1 MDKGDFNGLLFELPD
16 FIEGKISDDILRS
29 KIISMIDDDRD
40 FRMEYELLKNSLS
53 SIRQTEIESPGNE
66 YFSNL
71 TLKINKKID
80 ESNITVGVFE
90 KLMALIINW
99 KFATVFSVL
108 LITVIFYK
116 SGLIN
121 REGSKFLNE
130 KISEFTVNS
139 NSSILVDTS
148 VNIIDE
154 EDYEFVDIEDEKYS
168 SNNKGKNKTV
178 KYQNK
183 NNKKDKN
190 ADLSADDFG
199 ETQLFFNSENLSIE
213 DEFEKMTPQQQ
224 KEFLKNLENLKL

>member
-16 FIEGKISDDILRS
+16 FIEGKITDDVLRG
-29 KIISMIDDDRD
+29 KIIFLIDEDSD

-53 SIRQTEIESPGNE
+53 SISKTVIESPGNE

-80 ESNITVGVFE
+80 EDNNKISVFE
-90 KLMALIINW
+90 KLRTRVINW

-121 REGSKFLNE
+121 REGSKYLNE
-130 KISEFTVNS
+130 KISEITENS
-139 NSSILVDTS
+139 NSTIPVDTS
-148 VNIIDE
+148 ENIIDE
-154 EDYEFVDIEDEKYS
+154 EDYEFVDIDDEKNS
-168 SNNKGKNKTV
+168 STNKEKNQTV

-183 NNKKDKN
+183 NNKKDKGS
-190 ADLSADDFG
+190 DFSADDFG
-199 ETQLFFNSENLSIE
+199 ETQLFFNAENLSIE
-213 DEFEKMTPQQQ
+213 DEFEKMTPKQQ